1 MNLTQG
7 HPPRSLLALLLAA
20 VIVATMA
27 AVGLSHVLCAGLSG
41 WPCDGP

>member
-7 HPPRSLLALLLAA
+7 HLTHSLLALLAA
-20 VIVATMA
+20 VIVA
-27 AVGLSHVLCAGLSG
+27 AVNLSHVLCAGLSG